1 MRGALKCL
9 EGKKG
14 CGFPPKSPPSRV
26 SRLADRVAT
35 RQIAATF
42 GTPGPL
48 RVATLSGPSESG
60 AAASSRVKRPP
71 N

>member
-1 MRGALKCL
+1 MW
-9 EGKKG
+9 
-14 CGFPPKSPPSRV
+14 FPAYITPV
-26 SRLADRVAT
+26 SRLANRVAT

-48 RVATLSGPSESG
+48 GVATLSGPSESG
-60 AAASSRVKRPP
+60 AAVSSRVSRPP